1 MRKNSKPLVQI
12 NSLVNYDGTDS
23 ATPIQ
28 VGSLV
33 WYDWLTNHDG
43 FIYEGGAGHFTARS
57 ELRRG
62 IRYWYSYRRREGK
75 LTKTYLGKSEELTLE
90 RLEQASAIL
99 AGQVPLDRLIGSGAP
114 SELMVASKP
123 EAAAIIPP
131 PEALAEVPY
140 QPLTKFTPPA
150 LPKKLIARPRLTQ
163 RINAP
168 ATLISAPCGFGKT
181 TLLNEWKQTCG
192 MPVAWATLD
201 ANDNHPQRFW
211 STVVIALQALNSSL
225 GQDWLSQLRSA
236 APPSLLNTTI
246 NLTNDIVRVT
256 DGINAPGM
264 CLVLDDFHYIQQTEI
279 HASLQTWL
287 EQLPSKFQLV
297 ITSNFK
303 LPLALGYL
311 RAKGTAVELK
321 ADDLRFTLE
330 EGVDFLKQHTSG
342 QALAHSDMQTLV
354 KRTEGWAAGLVL
366 ATSVLSQQDNRS
378 KVMELFTGAHTF
390 LREFFMESVLR
401 QQCPDV
407 KNFLLKTSLLEH
419 LTGSLCNALTGRSDG
434 DEMLGRLWEESLFL
448 ERLEQPGWYRYHEMF
463 AEMLR
468 TQLQEQFPT
477 EIPRL
482 HRKAAKWYR
491 AQGSPA
497 EAIHH
502 LLLSKAW
509 EESAILIEAVALSEL
524 EQLGEDSRLLRWLQ
538 QLPEAVVQQHKTLL
552 VVYIRLAR
560 LGLPPKELDDFLSR
574 TEMSIASMPASEKTN
589 ALQETLAEIQRIHHL
604 RATDEQA
611 RLGLHT
617 SREQDTVGQMLDGIL
632 QCHRDCRVDLIK
644 AEAEA
649 HEVYETALAK
659 NHLFSILMAGG
670 ACANLAFSQGH
681 LRRSEQIANKV
692 LRQAIELRDK
702 LPEPASIAL
711 TALSGVYFERNQ
723 LAQAQ
728 QLLERAIEVDPNP
741 IGTNESI
748 IMAILRAKLQ
758 SQLGDDDAAFATIQ
772 TVRESYSHHP
782 SNIWLEQDLIAY
794 QALFRLHQGD
804 LTSAERHLGGGW
816 EIEKNPFSAFIR
828 ASTLVQQNRNVAAE
842 EILSNLL
849 DQYPHSF
856 YWVPILRARVMLS
869 IALFNQQKIN
879 QARQVMA
886 EAARIAAPEFFVR
899 PFLSSEPQIS
909 SLLSLVLHTE
919 NLNPGTRSF
928 IKGTLTTLGHADGIQ
943 KASSRD
949 EPVPFAI
956 AASISPREQQIL
968 QSICAGLSNREIA
981 EQYSISASTVK
992 THLENIFRKL
1002 DVNSRTQA
1010 IGQAQALGLLQV

>member
-1 MRKNSKPLVQI
+1 MRKNSKPLVQV

-23 ATPIQ
+23 ATLIQ

-33 WYDWLTNHDG
+33 WYDWLASHDG
-43 FIYEGGAGHFTARS
+43 FLYEGGTGHFTARS

-99 AGQVPLDRLIGSGAP
+99 AGQVPLGRLLGNGA
-114 SELMVASKP
+114 SDELIVASKP
-123 EAAAIIPP
+123 EAAAVIPP
-131 PEALAEVPY
+131 AGTLTEVPY
-140 QPLTKFTPPA
+140 LPLTKFTAPA
-150 LPKKLIARPRLTQ
+150 LPQRLIARPRLTQ

-168 ATLISAPCGFGKT
+168 VTLISAPNGFGKT
-181 TLLNEWKQTCG
+181 TLLNDWKQTCG

-211 STVVIALQALNSSL
+211 STVVIALQALNPSL
-225 GQDWLSQLRSA
+225 GQDWLVQLRSP
-236 APPSLLNTTI
+236 APPSLLNTLI
-246 NLTNDIVRVT
+246 NLTNEIIRVT
-256 DGINAPGM
+256 EEINASGV
-264 CLVLDDFHYIQQTEI
+264 CLVLDDYHHIQQSEI

-287 EQLPSKFQLV
+287 EQLPPKFQLV

-311 RAKGTAVELK
+311 RAKGTVVELK
-321 ADDLRFTLE
+321 VDDLRFTLD

-342 QALAHSDMQTLV
+342 QALAHNDMQTLV

-366 ATSVLSQQDNRS
+366 ATSILSQPNNRS

-407 KNFLLKTSLLEH
+407 KNFLLKTSILEH
-419 LTGSLCNALTGRSDG
+419 LTGSLCNAVTGRGDG
-434 DEMLGRLWEESLFL
+434 NEILARLWEESLFL
-448 ERLEQPGWYRYHEMF
+448 ERLEKPGWYRYHEMF

-468 TQLQEQFPT
+468 TQLREQFPT

-491 AQGSPA
+491 AQGSQA

-502 LLLSKAW
+502 LLLSKSW
-509 EESAILIEAVALSEL
+509 EEAATLIEAVALSEL

-560 LGLPPKELDDFLSR
+560 FGLPPKELDDFLSR
-574 TEMSIASMPASEKTN
+574 TEMSISSMPVSEKTS
-589 ALQETLAEIQRIHHL
+589 ALQETLTEIQRIHHL

-649 HEVYETALAK
+649 QEVYKTALAK

-692 LRQAIELRDK
+692 LQQAIELRDK

-758 SQLGDDDAAFATIQ
+758 SQQGDGDAAFATIQ
-772 TVRESYSHHP
+772 AVRDSYSHHP
-782 SNIWLEQDLIAY
+782 SNIWLDQDLIAY

-804 LTSAERHLGGGW
+804 FTAAERHLGGGW
-816 EIEKNPFSAFIR
+816 EIDKHPFSAFVR
-828 ASTLVQQNRNVAAE
+828 ASMLMDQNRNVAAE
-842 EILSNLL
+842 EILRHLL

-856 YWVPILRARVMLS
+856 YWVPILRARVQLS
-869 IALFNQQKIN
+869 IALFNQQKVN
-879 QARQVMA
+879 QARQAMA

-899 PFLSSEPQIS
+899 PFLTSGSQIPA
-909 SLLSLVLHTE
+909 LLSLVLHTE
-919 NLNPGTRSF
+919 NLNSGTRSF
-928 IKGTLTTLGHADGIQ
+928 IRGTLTMLGHADGIQ

-949 EPVPFAI
+949 ESEPLAM
-956 AASISPREQQIL
+956 AASISPREQEIL
-968 QSICAGLSNREIA
+968 RLLSAGLSSQEIA
-981 EQYSISASTVK
+981 ERCFISTSTVK
-992 THLENIFRKL
+992 THIENIFRKL
-1002 DVNSRTQA
+1002 GVNSRMQA
-1010 IGQAQALGLLQV
+1010 ITQVQVLNLI